1 MGSIRPVGSIMK
13 AKARPTQIHHALDYR
28 VKTKAKP
35 KYNLSDVYPQTGRRD
50 LTIDENK
57 TNQLEFELPP
67 RCINLARSKL
77 NFDLVVTPGTALGS
91 NGSICVRNDCI
102 SFIERV
108 EVFTRSGVRLMDLDD
123 QQLWS
128 KLSNTYFQDPIK
140 YQIAKS
146 DTRSNQ
152 DNPTKKATQP
162 WLQIKGEYPIAI
174 HEADSKSTAVSAV
187 VNVQQLNKDSLAD
200 PTNGLQ
206 TWTAVKAESK
216 VATRI
221 PFSLDLGHFR
231 DSILAIDKTLFFG
244 GQVLIVKIT
253 TAPYTDFLG
262 QTVALTEAN
271 IRKFTTGIDDFKDS
285 NTTTLKSQSGEVLTA
300 ARGVIPLATGAT
312 VELKKLTLRCA
323 FESNPSLIANIKQ
336 KVMSKGLSI
345 FVPFVYAFREARTS
359 SGSGKQSTIV
369 RLNRGHGVRLHRLVY
384 TQVPNIATSGNV
396 LKEQEAKFGTQQA
409 YQYVDT
415 ADDMQMEGKPSI
427 KSYYTTLNNRRL
439 QERDIILQ
447 DSNTFFPEDSW
458 DYIKDCC
465 EGSLVKSQS
474 DALHNWC
481 HIEDMVG
488 YHVGDDDSYNSM
500 NGLPLSDD
508 LQYAV
513 HSDMQSN
520 HDKTTHYVFAV
531 CQRALDLRADN
542 ITLV

>member
-28 VKTKAKP
+28 IKTKAKP

-50 LTIDENK
+50 LTIFSNK
-57 TNQLEFELPP
+57 SNQLEFELPP

-77 NFDLVVTPGTALGS
+77 NFDLEVQPGTVLAGGKL
-91 NGSICVRNDCI
+91 CVRTDCI

-128 KLSNTYFQDPIK
+128 KLSNTYFQDPSK

-146 DTRSNQ
+146 DTRSFL
-152 DNPTKKATQP
+152 DNPTKKSAKP
-162 WLQIKGEYPIAI
+162 WLQIKGEYPISI
-174 HEADSKSTAVSAV
+174 VEAKDGSAV
-187 VNVQQLNKDSLAD
+187 LNPQQLNKDSLPD
-200 PTNGLQ
+200 PTTGLQ
-206 TWTAVKAESK
+206 TWTTIDAA
-216 VATRI
+216 AQLNYRI

-253 TAPYTDFLG
+253 TAPYADFLG
-262 QTVALTEAN
+262 QTTISEEGK
-271 IRKFTTGIDDFKDS
+271 IRKFDS
-285 NTTTLKSQSGEVLTA
+285 ADGNHESSDTNVLTCTSALA
-300 ARGVIPLATGAT
+300 ANSGVVPLRTST
-312 VELKKLTLRCA
+312 VKFQNITLRCA

-345 FVPFVYAFREARTS
+345 FVPFVYAFREARTG

-384 TQVPNIATSGNV
+384 TQVPNIALTAQWRD
-396 LKEQEAKFGTQQA
+396 QESKFGTQQA
-409 YQYVDT
+409 YQEVKDS
-415 ADDMQMEGKPSI
+415 DSLDGKSSI

-439 QERDIILQ
+439 QERDIVIQ
-447 DSNTFFPEDSW
+447 DSNFFFPEDSW
-458 DYIKDCC
+458 DYVKDCC

-488 YHVGDDDSYNSM
+488 YHVGDDDSYNTM

-513 HSDMQSN
+513 HADMQSN
-520 HDKTTHYVFAV
+520 QDKTTHYVFAV